1 MCGCDSKMCCSWE
14 SWDINMW
21 IRVECVEGK
30 KYQVG
35 NDIATHGAILFVI

>member
-1 MCGCDSKMCCSWE
+1 
-14 SWDINMW
+14 MW

-35 NDIATHGAILFVI
+35 NDIITHGAILFVI